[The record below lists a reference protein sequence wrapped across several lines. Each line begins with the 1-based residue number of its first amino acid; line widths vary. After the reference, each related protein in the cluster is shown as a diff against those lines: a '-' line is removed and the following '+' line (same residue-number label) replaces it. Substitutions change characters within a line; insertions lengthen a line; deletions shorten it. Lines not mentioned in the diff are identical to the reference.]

1 MEWRFDGGMCVHF
14 KPLIYRNIRGVFGLH
29 EFGRSDEIHNAEAG
43 ECLHP
48 TRQLLIEI
56 V

>member
-1 MEWRFDGGMCVHF
+1 MAFRWRDVCAFQTAHLPEH
-14 KPLIYRNIRGVFGLH
+14 KGVFGLH

-43 ECLHP
+43 ECLHL